1 MKQMEHSY
9 KGEEKFL
16 VNDLKTIVS
25 KARSKA
31 FAAVNY
37 SLVERNWRIGK
48 RIVEEEQ
55 NGEARAE
62 YGKHIIEVASA
73 ALTEEFG
80 KGFSETNLIN
90 FKKFFLLFKE
100 LEIHQTVSEE
110 FRKQVL
116 HLLPWSHYERLIRV
130 EDKKAREWYAK
141 EAYEQGW
148 SFRTLN
154 RNINTLYY
162 ERLLMSKKKQ
172 PVVNEMQDKT
182 KAYQQD
188 KLEYIKS
195 PVVLEFLGLPE
206 DTSLAESKLE
216 TAIINN
222 LEKFLMEMG
231 KGYALVARQQHI
243 RTEENDYYIDLVFY
257 NYLIKSFILV
267 DLKVNRITYQDVG
280 QMDMY
285 LQMYDKMKKGPDD
298 NPTIGIILCTETD
311 SDVARYSTL
320 AKNDQMFAAKYKL
333 YLPDKEDLRR
343 EIERQ
348 KELYLMAHP
357 EETGISVTNGY
368 AQPDSCFMFAYDLE
382 QDKLLWRSAD
392 QSYNSM
398 NFVVKGDVILCG
410 YGFTAEDDYL
420 YQINRNTGEILDRLE
435 LKKMPDLL
443 VEQDGKLYVH
453 TYSYDYVID
462 F

>member
-1 MKQMEHSY
+1 MKQPRKKYNDEDNM
-9 KGEEKFL
+9 L
-16 VNDLKTIVS
+16 VNDLRSIVS

-37 SLVERNWRIGK
+37 SLVERNWRIGQ
-48 RIVEEEQ
+48 RIVEQEQ
-55 NGEARAE
+55 NGASRAE
-62 YGKHIIEVASA
+62 YGKHVIEVASA
-73 ALTEEFG
+73 ALTKEFG
-80 KGFSETNLIN
+80 KGFSETNIMN
-90 FKKFFLLFKE
+90 FKKFYLKFKE
-100 LEIHQTVSEE
+100 LTIPQTLSEE
-110 FRKQVL
+110 FKKQKHQTL
-116 HLLPWSHYERLIRV
+116 SDESSLLPQKGQTQSAQFELRLLPWSHYERLIRV

-141 EAYEQGW
+141 EAFEQGW

-333 YLPDKEDLRR
+333 YLPDKEDLKR

-357 EETGISVTNGY
+357 EEN
-368 AQPDSCFMFAYDLE
+368 
-382 QDKLLWRSAD
+382 DK
-392 QSYNSM
+392 
-398 NFVVKGDVILCG
+398 
-410 YGFTAEDDYL
+410 E
-420 YQINRNTGEILDRLE
+420 
-435 LKKMPDLL
+435 
-443 VEQDGKLYVH
+443 
-453 TYSYDYVID
+453 
-462 F
+462 

>member
-1 MKQMEHSY
+1 MKQPRKKYNDEDNM
-9 KGEEKFL
+9 L
-16 VNDLKTIVS
+16 VNDLRSIVS

-37 SLVERNWRIGK
+37 SLVERNWRIGQ
-48 RIVEEEQ
+48 RIVEQEQ
-55 NGEARAE
+55 NGASRAE
-62 YGKHIIEVASA
+62 YGKHVIEIASA

-80 KGFSETNLIN
+80 KGFSETNIMN
-90 FKKFFLLFKE
+90 FKKFYLKFKE
-100 LEIHQTVSEE
+100 LTIPQTLSEE
-110 FRKQVL
+110 FKKQKHQTL
-116 HLLPWSHYERLIRV
+116 SDESSLLPQKGQTQSAQFELRLLPWSHYERLIRV

-141 EAYEQGW
+141 EAFEQGW

-320 AKNDQMFAAKYKL
+320 AKNDQMFTAKYKL
-333 YLPDKEDLRR
+333 YLPDKEDLKR

-357 EETGISVTNGY
+357 EEN
-368 AQPDSCFMFAYDLE
+368 
-382 QDKLLWRSAD
+382 DK
-392 QSYNSM
+392 
-398 NFVVKGDVILCG
+398 
-410 YGFTAEDDYL
+410 E
-420 YQINRNTGEILDRLE
+420 
-435 LKKMPDLL
+435 
-443 VEQDGKLYVH
+443 
-453 TYSYDYVID
+453 
-462 F
+462 

>member
-1 MKQMEHSY
+1 MKQLNKKYNDEDNM
-9 KGEEKFL
+9 L
-16 VNDLKTIVS
+16 VNDLRSIVS

-37 SLVERNWRIGK
+37 SLVERNWRIGQ
-48 RIVEEEQ
+48 RIVEQEQ
-55 NGEARAE
+55 NGASRAE
-62 YGKHIIEVASA
+62 YGKHVIEIASA

-80 KGFSETNLIN
+80 KGFPYTNIANYKRFYLTFNNLQI
-90 FKKFFLLFKE
+90 L
-100 LEIHQTVSEE
+100 QTVSEE
-110 FRKQVL
+110 CKKQKHQTLSDESSLLPQKGLTQSVQSEL
-116 HLLPWSHYERLIRV
+116 RLLPWSHYERLIRV
-130 EDKKAREWYAK
+130 EDRKAREWYAK
-141 EAYEQGW
+141 EAFEQGW
-148 SFRTLN
+148 SYRTLN

-162 ERLLMSKKKQ
+162 ERLLMSKKKR
-172 PVVNEMQDKT
+172 PVVDEMQDKT

-320 AKNDQMFAAKYKL
+320 AQNDQMFAAKYKL

-357 EETGISVTNGY
+357 EEN
-368 AQPDSCFMFAYDLE
+368 E
-382 QDKLLWRSAD
+382 K
-392 QSYNSM
+392 
-398 NFVVKGDVILCG
+398 
-410 YGFTAEDDYL
+410 E
-420 YQINRNTGEILDRLE
+420 
-435 LKKMPDLL
+435 
-443 VEQDGKLYVH
+443 
-453 TYSYDYVID
+453 
-462 F
+462 

>member
-1 MKQMEHSY
+1 MKEPSKKYNDEDNM
-9 KGEEKFL
+9 L
-16 VNDLKTIVS
+16 VNDLRSIVS

-37 SLVERNWRIGK
+37 SLVERNWRIGQ

-55 NGEARAE
+55 NGASRAE
-62 YGKHIIEVASA
+62 YGKHVIEVASA
-73 ALTEEFG
+73 ALTKEFG
-80 KGFSETNLIN
+80 KGFSETNIMN
-90 FKKFFLLFKE
+90 FKKFYLKFKE
-100 LEIHQTVSEE
+100 LTIPQTLSEE
-110 FRKQVL
+110 FKKQKHQTL
-116 HLLPWSHYERLIRV
+116 SDESSLLPQKGQTQPALFELRLLPWSHYERLIRV

-141 EAYEQGW
+141 EAFEQGW
-148 SFRTLN
+148 SYRTLN

-162 ERLLMSKKKQ
+162 ERLLMSTKKQ
-172 PVVNEMQDKT
+172 PVVDEMQDKT

-357 EETGISVTNGY
+357 EEN
-368 AQPDSCFMFAYDLE
+368 
-382 QDKLLWRSAD
+382 DK
-392 QSYNSM
+392 
-398 NFVVKGDVILCG
+398 
-410 YGFTAEDDYL
+410 E
-420 YQINRNTGEILDRLE
+420 
-435 LKKMPDLL
+435 
-443 VEQDGKLYVH
+443 
-453 TYSYDYVID
+453 
-462 F
+462 

>member
-1 MKQMEHSY
+1 MKQMEPSY

-80 KGFSETNLIN
+80 KGFSETNIRT
-90 FKKFFLLFKE
+90 FRKFFLIFRN
-100 LEIHQTVSEE
+100 LEIQQTVSAESNLP
-110 FRKQVL
+110 KQQTL
-116 HLLPWSHYERLIRV
+116 SDNLSSHFQKGQTPPAQFKLRLLPWSHYERLIRI
-130 EDKKAREWYAK
+130 EDKRARDWYAK
-141 EAYEQGW
+141 EAFEQGW
-148 SFRTLN
+148 SYRTLS

-162 ERLLMSKKKQ
+162 ERLLMSKDKA
-172 PVVNEMQDKT
+172 PVEKEMKEKTNEF
-182 KAYQQD
+182 QQD

-195 PVVLEFLGLPE
+195 PVVMEFLGLPS
-206 DTSLAESKLE
+206 DSSLKESKLE
-216 TAIINN
+216 SAIIDN

-348 KELYLMAHP
+348 KELYLMTHP
-357 EETGISVTNGY
+357 EEN
-368 AQPDSCFMFAYDLE
+368 
-382 QDKLLWRSAD
+382 DK
-392 QSYNSM
+392 
-398 NFVVKGDVILCG
+398 
-410 YGFTAEDDYL
+410 E
-420 YQINRNTGEILDRLE
+420 
-435 LKKMPDLL
+435 
-443 VEQDGKLYVH
+443 
-453 TYSYDYVID
+453 
-462 F
+462 

>member
-1 MKQMEHSY
+1 MKQPRKKYNDEDNM
-9 KGEEKFL
+9 L
-16 VNDLKTIVS
+16 VNDLRSIVS

-37 SLVERNWRIGK
+37 SLVERNWRIGQ
-48 RIVEEEQ
+48 RIVEQEQ
-55 NGEARAE
+55 NGASRAE
-62 YGKHIIEVASA
+62 YGKHVIEIASA

-80 KGFSETNLIN
+80 KGFSYTNIANYKRFYLTFNNLQI
-90 FKKFFLLFKE
+90 L
-100 LEIHQTVSEE
+100 QTVSEE
-110 FRKQVL
+110 FNNPIQQTLPAKSSTPHKEDKAESTQSELR
-116 HLLPWSHYERLIRV
+116 LLPWSHYERLIRV

-141 EAYEQGW
+141 EAFEQGW

-243 RTEENDYYIDLVFY
+243 RTEENDYNIDLVFY

-298 NPTIGIILCTETD
+298 NPTIGIILCSETD

-348 KELYLMAHP
+348 KELYLMTHP
-357 EETGISVTNGY
+357 EEN
-368 AQPDSCFMFAYDLE
+368 E
-382 QDKLLWRSAD
+382 K
-392 QSYNSM
+392 
-398 NFVVKGDVILCG
+398 
-410 YGFTAEDDYL
+410 E
-420 YQINRNTGEILDRLE
+420 
-435 LKKMPDLL
+435 
-443 VEQDGKLYVH
+443 
-453 TYSYDYVID
+453 
-462 F
+462 

>member
-1 MKQMEHSY
+1 MKEPGKKYNDEDNM
-9 KGEEKFL
+9 L
-16 VNDLKTIVS
+16 VNDLRSIVS

-37 SLVERNWRIGK
+37 SLVERNWRIGQ
-48 RIVEEEQ
+48 RIVEQEQ
-55 NGEARAE
+55 NGASRAE
-62 YGKHIIEVASA
+62 YGKHVIEIASA

-80 KGFSETNLIN
+80 KGFSETNIMN
-90 FKKFFLLFKE
+90 FKKFYLKFKE
-100 LEIHQTVSEE
+100 LTIPQTLSEE
-110 FRKQVL
+110 FKKQKHQIL
-116 HLLPWSHYERLIRV
+116 SDELSSHFQKGQTQSAQFELRLLPWSHYERLIRI

-141 EAYEQGW
+141 EAFEQGW

-298 NPTIGIILCTETD
+298 NPTIGIILCAETD

-357 EETGISVTNGY
+357 EEN
-368 AQPDSCFMFAYDLE
+368 
-382 QDKLLWRSAD
+382 DK
-392 QSYNSM
+392 
-398 NFVVKGDVILCG
+398 
-410 YGFTAEDDYL
+410 E
-420 YQINRNTGEILDRLE
+420 
-435 LKKMPDLL
+435 
-443 VEQDGKLYVH
+443 
-453 TYSYDYVID
+453 
-462 F
+462 

>member
-1 MKQMEHSY
+1 MKQPRKKYNDEDNM
-9 KGEEKFL
+9 L
-16 VNDLKTIVS
+16 VNDLRSIVS

-37 SLVERNWRIGK
+37 SLVERNWRIGQ
-48 RIVEEEQ
+48 RIVEQEQ
-55 NGEARAE
+55 NGASRAE
-62 YGKHIIEVASA
+62 YGKHVIEVASA

-80 KGFSETNLIN
+80 KGFSYTNIANYKRFYLTFNNLQI
-90 FKKFFLLFKE
+90 L
-100 LEIHQTVSEE
+100 QTVSEE
-110 FRKQVL
+110 FKKQKHQTL
-116 HLLPWSHYERLIRV
+116 SDESSLLPQKDQTQSIQSELRLLPWSHYERLIRV

-141 EAYEQGW
+141 EAFEQGW

-216 TAIINN
+216 TAIIDN

-298 NPTIGIILCTETD
+298 NPTIGIILCAETD

-333 YLPDKEDLRR
+333 YLPNKEDLRR

-357 EETGISVTNGY
+357 
-368 AQPDSCFMFAYDLE
+368 
-382 QDKLLWRSAD
+382 DK
-392 QSYNSM
+392 
-398 NFVVKGDVILCG
+398 
-410 YGFTAEDDYL
+410 
-420 YQINRNTGEILDRLE
+420 
-435 LKKMPDLL
+435 
-443 VEQDGKLYVH
+443 
-453 TYSYDYVID
+453 
-462 F
+462 

>member
-1 MKQMEHSY
+1 MKEP
-9 KGEEKFL
+9 EKKYNDEDNML
-16 VNDLKTIVS
+16 VNDLRSIVS

-37 SLVERNWRIGK
+37 SLVERNWRIGQ
-48 RIVEEEQ
+48 RIVEQEQ
-55 NGEARAE
+55 NGASRAE
-62 YGKHIIEVASA
+62 YGKHVIEVASA
-73 ALTEEFG
+73 ALTKEFG
-80 KGFSETNLIN
+80 KGFSETNIMN
-90 FKKFFLLFKE
+90 FKKFYLKFKE
-100 LEIHQTVSEE
+100 LTIPQTLSEE
-110 FRKQVL
+110 FKKQKHQTL
-116 HLLPWSHYERLIRV
+116 SDESSLLPQKGQTQPAQFELRLLPWSHYERLIRV

-141 EAYEQGW
+141 EAFNEGW
-148 SFRTLN
+148 SYRTLN

-162 ERLLMSKKKQ
+162 ERLLMSTKKQ
-172 PVVNEMQDKT
+172 PVVDEMQDKT

-357 EETGISVTNGY
+357 EEN
-368 AQPDSCFMFAYDLE
+368 
-382 QDKLLWRSAD
+382 DK
-392 QSYNSM
+392 
-398 NFVVKGDVILCG
+398 
-410 YGFTAEDDYL
+410 E
-420 YQINRNTGEILDRLE
+420 
-435 LKKMPDLL
+435 
-443 VEQDGKLYVH
+443 
-453 TYSYDYVID
+453 
-462 F
+462 

>member
-1 MKQMEHSY
+1 MKEP
-9 KGEEKFL
+9 EKKYNDEDNML
-16 VNDLKTIVS
+16 VNDLRSIVS

-37 SLVERNWRIGK
+37 SLVERNWRIGQ

-55 NGEARAE
+55 NGASRAE
-62 YGKHIIEVASA
+62 YGKHVIEVASA
-73 ALTEEFG
+73 ALTKEFG
-80 KGFSETNLIN
+80 KGFSETNIMN
-90 FKKFFLLFKE
+90 FKKFYLKFKE
-100 LEIHQTVSEE
+100 LTIPQTLSEE
-110 FRKQVL
+110 FKKQKHQTL
-116 HLLPWSHYERLIRV
+116 SDESSLLPQKGQTQPAQFELRLLPWSHYERLIRV

-141 EAYEQGW
+141 EAFNEGW
-148 SFRTLN
+148 SYRTLN

-162 ERLLMSKKKQ
+162 ERLLMSTQKQ
-172 PVVNEMQDKT
+172 PVVDEMQDKT

-195 PVVLEFLGLPE
+195 PVVLEFLGLPK

-357 EETGISVTNGY
+357 EENNK
-368 AQPDSCFMFAYDLE
+368 E
-382 QDKLLWRSAD
+382 
-392 QSYNSM
+392 
-398 NFVVKGDVILCG
+398 
-410 YGFTAEDDYL
+410 
-420 YQINRNTGEILDRLE
+420 
-435 LKKMPDLL
+435 
-443 VEQDGKLYVH
+443 
-453 TYSYDYVID
+453 
-462 F
+462 

>member
-1 MKQMEHSY
+1 MKQLNKKYNDEDNI
-9 KGEEKFL
+9 L
-16 VNDLKTIVS
+16 VNDLRSIVS

-37 SLVERNWRIGK
+37 SLVERNWRIGQ
-48 RIVEEEQ
+48 RIVEQEQ
-55 NGEARAE
+55 NGASRAE
-62 YGKHIIEVASA
+62 YGKHVIEVASA

-80 KGFSETNLIN
+80 KGFSYTNIANYKRFYLTFNNLQI
-90 FKKFFLLFKE
+90 L
-100 LEIHQTVSEE
+100 QTVSEE
-110 FRKQVL
+110 FNNPIQQTLPAKSSAPHKEDKAESAQSELR
-116 HLLPWSHYERLIRV
+116 LLPWSHYERLIRV

-141 EAYEQGW
+141 EAFEQGW

-357 EETGISVTNGY
+357 EEN
-368 AQPDSCFMFAYDLE
+368 
-382 QDKLLWRSAD
+382 DK
-392 QSYNSM
+392 
-398 NFVVKGDVILCG
+398 
-410 YGFTAEDDYL
+410 E
-420 YQINRNTGEILDRLE
+420 
-435 LKKMPDLL
+435 
-443 VEQDGKLYVH
+443 
-453 TYSYDYVID
+453 
-462 F
+462 

>member
-1 MKQMEHSY
+1 MKQPRKKYNDEDNM
-9 KGEEKFL
+9 L
-16 VNDLKTIVS
+16 VNDLRSIVS

-37 SLVERNWRIGK
+37 SLVERNWRIGQ

-55 NGEARAE
+55 NGASRAE
-62 YGKHIIEVASA
+62 YGKHVIEVASA
-73 ALTEEFG
+73 ALTKEFG
-80 KGFSETNLIN
+80 KGFSETNIMN
-90 FKKFFLLFKE
+90 FKKFYLKFKE
-100 LEIHQTVSEE
+100 LTIPQTLSEE
-110 FRKQVL
+110 FKKQKHQTL
-116 HLLPWSHYERLIRV
+116 SDESSLLPQKGQTQSAQFELRLLPWSHYERLIRV

-141 EAYEQGW
+141 EAFEQGW

-298 NPTIGIILCTETD
+298 NPTIGIILCSETD

-333 YLPDKEDLRR
+333 YLPDKEDLKR

-357 EETGISVTNGY
+357 EEN
-368 AQPDSCFMFAYDLE
+368 
-382 QDKLLWRSAD
+382 DK
-392 QSYNSM
+392 
-398 NFVVKGDVILCG
+398 
-410 YGFTAEDDYL
+410 E
-420 YQINRNTGEILDRLE
+420 
-435 LKKMPDLL
+435 
-443 VEQDGKLYVH
+443 
-453 TYSYDYVID
+453 
-462 F
+462 

>member
-1 MKQMEHSY
+1 MKEPSKKYNDEDNM
-9 KGEEKFL
+9 L
-16 VNDLKTIVS
+16 VNDLRSIVS

-37 SLVERNWRIGK
+37 SLVERNWRIGQ

-55 NGEARAE
+55 NGASRAE
-62 YGKHIIEVASA
+62 YGKHVIEVASA
-73 ALTEEFG
+73 ALTKEFG
-80 KGFSETNLIN
+80 KGFSETNIMN
-90 FKKFFLLFKE
+90 FKKFYLKFKE
-100 LEIHQTVSEE
+100 LTIPQTLSEE
-110 FRKQVL
+110 FKKQKHQTL
-116 HLLPWSHYERLIRV
+116 SDESSLLPQKGQTQPAQFELRLLPWSHYERLIRV

-141 EAYEQGW
+141 EAFNEGW
-148 SFRTLN
+148 SYRTLN

-162 ERLLMSKKKQ
+162 ERLLMSTKKQ
-172 PVVNEMQDKT
+172 PVVDEMQDKT

-348 KELYLMAHP
+348 KELYLTAHP
-357 EETGISVTNGY
+357 EEN
-368 AQPDSCFMFAYDLE
+368 
-382 QDKLLWRSAD
+382 DK
-392 QSYNSM
+392 
-398 NFVVKGDVILCG
+398 
-410 YGFTAEDDYL
+410 E
-420 YQINRNTGEILDRLE
+420 
-435 LKKMPDLL
+435 
-443 VEQDGKLYVH
+443 
-453 TYSYDYVID
+453 
-462 F
+462 

>member
-1 MKQMEHSY
+1 MKEPGKKYNDEDNM
-9 KGEEKFL
+9 L
-16 VNDLKTIVS
+16 VNDLRSIVS

-37 SLVERNWRIGK
+37 SLVERNWRIGQ
-48 RIVEEEQ
+48 RIVEQEQ
-55 NGEARAE
+55 NGASRAE
-62 YGKHIIEVASA
+62 YGKHVIEIASA

-80 KGFSETNLIN
+80 KGFSETNIMN
-90 FKKFFLLFKE
+90 FKKFYLKFKE
-100 LEIHQTVSEE
+100 LTIPQTLSEE
-110 FRKQVL
+110 FKKQKHQTL
-116 HLLPWSHYERLIRV
+116 SDESSLLPQKGQTQPAQFELRLLPWSHYERLIRV

-141 EAYEQGW
+141 EAFNEGW
-148 SFRTLN
+148 SYRTLN

-172 PVVNEMQDKT
+172 PVVDEMQDKT

-333 YLPDKEDLRR
+333 YLPDKEDLKR

-357 EETGISVTNGY
+357 EEN
-368 AQPDSCFMFAYDLE
+368 
-382 QDKLLWRSAD
+382 DK
-392 QSYNSM
+392 
-398 NFVVKGDVILCG
+398 
-410 YGFTAEDDYL
+410 E
-420 YQINRNTGEILDRLE
+420 
-435 LKKMPDLL
+435 
-443 VEQDGKLYVH
+443 
-453 TYSYDYVID
+453 
-462 F
+462 

>member
-1 MKQMEHSY
+1 MKQPGKKYNDEDNM
-9 KGEEKFL
+9 L
-16 VNDLKTIVS
+16 VNDLRSIVS

-37 SLVERNWRIGK
+37 SLVERNWRIGQ

-55 NGEARAE
+55 NGASRAE
-62 YGKHIIEVASA
+62 YGKHVIEVASA
-73 ALTEEFG
+73 ALTKEFG
-80 KGFSETNLIN
+80 KGFSETNITN
-90 FKKFFLLFKE
+90 FKKFYLKFKE
-100 LEIHQTVSEE
+100 LAILQTVSEE
-110 FRKQVL
+110 FKKQKQQTQSDESSL
-116 HLLPWSHYERLIRV
+116 LPQKGQTASAQFELRLLPWSHYERLIRV

-141 EAYEQGW
+141 EAFEQGW

-162 ERLLMSKKKQ
+162 ERLLMSKKKR
-172 PVVNEMQDKT
+172 PVVDEMQDKT

-320 AKNDQMFAAKYKL
+320 AQNDQMFAAKYKL

-357 EETGISVTNGY
+357 EEN
-368 AQPDSCFMFAYDLE
+368 
-382 QDKLLWRSAD
+382 DK
-392 QSYNSM
+392 
-398 NFVVKGDVILCG
+398 
-410 YGFTAEDDYL
+410 E
-420 YQINRNTGEILDRLE
+420 
-435 LKKMPDLL
+435 
-443 VEQDGKLYVH
+443 
-453 TYSYDYVID
+453 
-462 F
+462 

>member
-1 MKQMEHSY
+1 MKEPGKKYNDEDNM
-9 KGEEKFL
+9 L
-16 VNDLKTIVS
+16 VNDLRSIVS

-37 SLVERNWRIGK
+37 SLVERNWRIGQ
-48 RIVEEEQ
+48 RIVEQEQ
-55 NGEARAE
+55 NGASRAE
-62 YGKHIIEVASA
+62 YGKHVIEVASA

-80 KGFSETNLIN
+80 KGFSETNIMN
-90 FKKFFLLFKE
+90 FKKFYLKFKE
-100 LEIHQTVSEE
+100 LTIPQTLSEE
-110 FRKQVL
+110 FKKQKQQTQSDESSL
-116 HLLPWSHYERLIRV
+116 LPPKGQTPPAQFELRLLPWSHYERLIRV
-130 EDKKAREWYAK
+130 EDKKAREWYTK
-141 EAYEQGW
+141 EAFEQGW

-162 ERLLMSKKKQ
+162 ERLLMSTKKQ
-172 PVVNEMQDKT
+172 PVVDEMQDKT

-348 KELYLMAHP
+348 KELFLIAHP
-357 EETGISVTNGY
+357 EEN
-368 AQPDSCFMFAYDLE
+368 E
-382 QDKLLWRSAD
+382 K
-392 QSYNSM
+392 
-398 NFVVKGDVILCG
+398 
-410 YGFTAEDDYL
+410 E
-420 YQINRNTGEILDRLE
+420 
-435 LKKMPDLL
+435 
-443 VEQDGKLYVH
+443 
-453 TYSYDYVID
+453 
-462 F
+462 

>member
-1 MKQMEHSY
+1 MKQPRKKYNDEDNM
-9 KGEEKFL
+9 L
-16 VNDLKTIVS
+16 VNDLRSIVS

-37 SLVERNWRIGK
+37 SLVERNWRIGQ
-48 RIVEEEQ
+48 RIVEQEQ
-55 NGEARAE
+55 NGASRAE
-62 YGKHIIEVASA
+62 YGKHVIEVASA

-80 KGFSETNLIN
+80 KGFSYTNIANYKRFYLTFNNLQI
-90 FKKFFLLFKE
+90 L
-100 LEIHQTVSEE
+100 QTVSEE
-110 FRKQVL
+110 FKKQKHQTLSDESSLLPQKGLTQSVQSEL
-116 HLLPWSHYERLIRV
+116 RLLPWSHYERLIRV
-130 EDKKAREWYAK
+130 EDRKAREWYAK
-141 EAYEQGW
+141 EAFEQGW

-298 NPTIGIILCTETD
+298 NPTIGIILCAETD

-333 YLPDKEDLRR
+333 YLPNEEDLRR

-357 EETGISVTNGY
+357 
-368 AQPDSCFMFAYDLE
+368 
-382 QDKLLWRSAD
+382 DK
-392 QSYNSM
+392 
-398 NFVVKGDVILCG
+398 
-410 YGFTAEDDYL
+410 
-420 YQINRNTGEILDRLE
+420 
-435 LKKMPDLL
+435 
-443 VEQDGKLYVH
+443 
-453 TYSYDYVID
+453 
-462 F
+462 

>member
-1 MKQMEHSY
+1 MKEP
-9 KGEEKFL
+9 EKKYNDEDNML
-16 VNDLKTIVS
+16 VNDLRSIVS

-37 SLVERNWRIGK
+37 SLVERNWRIGQ
-48 RIVEEEQ
+48 RIVEQEQ
-55 NGEARAE
+55 NGASRAE
-62 YGKHIIEVASA
+62 YGKHVIEVASV

-80 KGFSETNLIN
+80 KGFSYTNIANYKRFYLTFNDLQI
-90 FKKFFLLFKE
+90 L
-100 LEIHQTVSEE
+100 QTVSEE
-110 FRKQVL
+110 FNNPIQQTLPAKSSAPYKEDKAASAQSELR
-116 HLLPWSHYERLIRV
+116 LLPWSHYERLIRV

-141 EAYEQGW
+141 EAFEQGW

-162 ERLLMSKKKQ
+162 ERLLMSTKKQ
-172 PVVNEMQDKT
+172 PVVDEMQDKT

-357 EETGISVTNGY
+357 EEN
-368 AQPDSCFMFAYDLE
+368 E
-382 QDKLLWRSAD
+382 K
-392 QSYNSM
+392 
-398 NFVVKGDVILCG
+398 
-410 YGFTAEDDYL
+410 E
-420 YQINRNTGEILDRLE
+420 
-435 LKKMPDLL
+435 
-443 VEQDGKLYVH
+443 
-453 TYSYDYVID
+453 
-462 F
+462 

>member
-1 MKQMEHSY
+1 MKEPGKKYNDEDNM
-9 KGEEKFL
+9 L
-16 VNDLKTIVS
+16 VNDLRSIVS

-37 SLVERNWRIGK
+37 SLVERKWRIGQ
-48 RIVEEEQ
+48 RIVEQEQ
-55 NGEARAE
+55 NGASRAE
-62 YGKHIIEVASA
+62 YGKHVIEIASA

-80 KGFSETNLIN
+80 KGFSYTNIANYKRFYLTFNNLQI
-90 FKKFFLLFKE
+90 L
-100 LEIHQTVSEE
+100 QTVSEE
-110 FRKQVL
+110 FNNPIQQTLPAKSSAPHKEDKAESAQSELR
-116 HLLPWSHYERLIRV
+116 LLPWSHYERLIRV

-141 EAYEQGW
+141 EAFEQGW

-162 ERLLMSKKKQ
+162 ERLLMSKRKQ
-172 PVVNEMQDKT
+172 PVVDEMQDKT

-206 DTSLAESKLE
+206 DISLAESKLE

-357 EETGISVTNGY
+357 EEN
-368 AQPDSCFMFAYDLE
+368 
-382 QDKLLWRSAD
+382 DK
-392 QSYNSM
+392 
-398 NFVVKGDVILCG
+398 
-410 YGFTAEDDYL
+410 E
-420 YQINRNTGEILDRLE
+420 
-435 LKKMPDLL
+435 
-443 VEQDGKLYVH
+443 
-453 TYSYDYVID
+453 
-462 F
+462 

>member
-1 MKQMEHSY
+1 MKEP
-9 KGEEKFL
+9 EKKYNDEDNML
-16 VNDLKTIVS
+16 VNDLRSIVS

-37 SLVERNWRIGK
+37 SLVERNWRIGQ
-48 RIVEEEQ
+48 RIVEQEQ
-55 NGEARAE
+55 NGASRAE
-62 YGKHIIEVASA
+62 YGKHVIEVASA

-80 KGFSETNLIN
+80 KGFSETNIMN
-90 FKKFFLLFKE
+90 FKKFYLKFKE
-100 LEIHQTVSEE
+100 LTIPQTVSEE
-110 FRKQVL
+110 FKKQKQQTL
-116 HLLPWSHYERLIRV
+116 SDELSSHFQKGQTPPAQFELRLLPWSHYERLIRV

-141 EAYEQGW
+141 EAFEQGW

-195 PVVLEFLGLPE
+195 PVVLKFLGLPE

-357 EETGISVTNGY
+357 EEN
-368 AQPDSCFMFAYDLE
+368 
-382 QDKLLWRSAD
+382 DK
-392 QSYNSM
+392 
-398 NFVVKGDVILCG
+398 
-410 YGFTAEDDYL
+410 E
-420 YQINRNTGEILDRLE
+420 
-435 LKKMPDLL
+435 
-443 VEQDGKLYVH
+443 
-453 TYSYDYVID
+453 
-462 F
+462 

>member
-1 MKQMEHSY
+1 MKEPGKKYNDEDNM
-9 KGEEKFL
+9 L
-16 VNDLKTIVS
+16 VNDLRSIVS

-37 SLVERNWRIGK
+37 SLVERNWRIGQ
-48 RIVEEEQ
+48 RIVEQEQ
-55 NGEARAE
+55 NGASRAE
-62 YGKHIIEVASA
+62 YGKHVIEVASA
-73 ALTEEFG
+73 ALTKEFG
-80 KGFSETNLIN
+80 KGFSETNIMN
-90 FKKFFLLFKE
+90 FKKFYLKFKE
-100 LEIHQTVSEE
+100 LAIPQTVSEE
-110 FRKQVL
+110 FKKQKHQTL
-116 HLLPWSHYERLIRV
+116 SDESSLLPQKGQTQPAQSELRLLPWSHYERLIRV

-141 EAYEQGW
+141 EAFEQGW

-172 PVVNEMQDKT
+172 PVVDEMQDKT

-216 TAIINN
+216 TAVINN

-333 YLPDKEDLRR
+333 YLPNEEDLRR

-357 EETGISVTNGY
+357 
-368 AQPDSCFMFAYDLE
+368 
-382 QDKLLWRSAD
+382 DK
-392 QSYNSM
+392 
-398 NFVVKGDVILCG
+398 
-410 YGFTAEDDYL
+410 
-420 YQINRNTGEILDRLE
+420 
-435 LKKMPDLL
+435 
-443 VEQDGKLYVH
+443 
-453 TYSYDYVID
+453 
-462 F
+462 

>member
-1 MKQMEHSY
+1 MKQPGKKYNDEYNM
-9 KGEEKFL
+9 L
-16 VNDLKTIVS
+16 VNDLRSIVS

-37 SLVERNWRIGK
+37 SLVERNWRIGQ
-48 RIVEEEQ
+48 RIVEQEQ
-55 NGEARAE
+55 NGASRAE
-62 YGKHIIEVASA
+62 YGKHVIEIASA

-80 KGFSETNLIN
+80 KGFSETNIMN
-90 FKKFFLLFKE
+90 FKKFYLKFKE
-100 LEIHQTVSEE
+100 LTIPQTVSEE
-110 FRKQVL
+110 FKKQKQQTL
-116 HLLPWSHYERLIRV
+116 SDELSSHFQKGQTPPAQFELRLLPWSHYERLIRV

-141 EAYEQGW
+141 EAFEQGW

-182 KAYQQD
+182 KAFQQD

-298 NPTIGIILCTETD
+298 NPTIGIILCSETD

-357 EETGISVTNGY
+357 EEN
-368 AQPDSCFMFAYDLE
+368 
-382 QDKLLWRSAD
+382 DK
-392 QSYNSM
+392 
-398 NFVVKGDVILCG
+398 
-410 YGFTAEDDYL
+410 E
-420 YQINRNTGEILDRLE
+420 
-435 LKKMPDLL
+435 
-443 VEQDGKLYVH
+443 
-453 TYSYDYVID
+453 
-462 F
+462 

>member
-1 MKQMEHSY
+1 MKEPGKKY
-9 KGEEKFL
+9 NDEENML
-16 VNDLKTIVS
+16 VNDLRSIVS

-37 SLVERNWRIGK
+37 SLVERNWRIGQ
-48 RIVEEEQ
+48 RIVEQEQ
-55 NGEARAE
+55 NGASRAE
-62 YGKHIIEVASA
+62 YGKHVIEVASA

-80 KGFSETNLIN
+80 KGFSETNIMN
-90 FKKFFLLFKE
+90 FKKFYLKFKE
-100 LEIHQTVSEE
+100 LTIPQTVSEE
-110 FRKQVL
+110 FKKQKQQTL
-116 HLLPWSHYERLIRV
+116 SDELSSHFQKGQTPPAQSELRLLPWSHYERLIRV

-141 EAYEQGW
+141 EAFEQGW

-357 EETGISVTNGY
+357 EEN
-368 AQPDSCFMFAYDLE
+368 
-382 QDKLLWRSAD
+382 DK
-392 QSYNSM
+392 
-398 NFVVKGDVILCG
+398 
-410 YGFTAEDDYL
+410 E
-420 YQINRNTGEILDRLE
+420 
-435 LKKMPDLL
+435 
-443 VEQDGKLYVH
+443 
-453 TYSYDYVID
+453 
-462 F
+462 

>member
-1 MKQMEHSY
+1 MKQLNKKYNDEDNM
-9 KGEEKFL
+9 L
-16 VNDLKTIVS
+16 VNDLRSIVS

-37 SLVERNWRIGK
+37 SLVERNWRIGQ

-55 NGEARAE
+55 NGASRAE
-62 YGKHIIEVASA
+62 YGKHVIEVASA

-80 KGFSETNLIN
+80 KGFSYTNIANYKRFYLTFNNLQI
-90 FKKFFLLFKE
+90 L
-100 LEIHQTVSEE
+100 QTVSEE
-110 FRKQVL
+110 FNNPILQTLPAKSSAPHKEDKAESAQSELR
-116 HLLPWSHYERLIRV
+116 LLPWSHYERLIRV
-130 EDKKAREWYAK
+130 EDKQAREWYAK
-141 EAYEQGW
+141 EAFNEGW
-148 SFRTLN
+148 SYRTLN

-172 PVVNEMQDKT
+172 SVVNEMQDKT
-182 KAYQQD
+182 KTYQQD

-357 EETGISVTNGY
+357 EEN
-368 AQPDSCFMFAYDLE
+368 
-382 QDKLLWRSAD
+382 DK
-392 QSYNSM
+392 
-398 NFVVKGDVILCG
+398 
-410 YGFTAEDDYL
+410 E
-420 YQINRNTGEILDRLE
+420 
-435 LKKMPDLL
+435 
-443 VEQDGKLYVH
+443 
-453 TYSYDYVID
+453 
-462 F
+462 

>member
-1 MKQMEHSY
+1 MKEPGKKYNDEDNM
-9 KGEEKFL
+9 L
-16 VNDLKTIVS
+16 VNDLRSIVS

-37 SLVERNWRIGK
+37 SLVERNWRIGQ

-55 NGEARAE
+55 NGASRAE
-62 YGKHIIEVASA
+62 YGKHVIEVASA
-73 ALTEEFG
+73 ALTKEFG
-80 KGFSETNLIN
+80 KGFSETNIMN
-90 FKKFFLLFKE
+90 FKKFYLKFKE
-100 LEIHQTVSEE
+100 LTIPQTLSEE
-110 FRKQVL
+110 FKKQKHQTL
-116 HLLPWSHYERLIRV
+116 SDESSLLPQKGQTQPAQFELRLLPWSHYERLIRV

-141 EAYEQGW
+141 EAFEQGW
-148 SFRTLN
+148 SYRTLN

-162 ERLLMSKKKQ
+162 ERLLMSTKKQ
-172 PVVNEMQDKT
+172 PVVDEMQDKT

-267 DLKVNRITYQDVG
+267 DLKVNRITYQNVG
-280 QMDMY
+280 QKDMY

-357 EETGISVTNGY
+357 EEN
-368 AQPDSCFMFAYDLE
+368 
-382 QDKLLWRSAD
+382 DK
-392 QSYNSM
+392 
-398 NFVVKGDVILCG
+398 
-410 YGFTAEDDYL
+410 E
-420 YQINRNTGEILDRLE
+420 
-435 LKKMPDLL
+435 
-443 VEQDGKLYVH
+443 
-453 TYSYDYVID
+453 
-462 F
+462 

>member
-1 MKQMEHSY
+1 MKQLNKKYNDEDNM
-9 KGEEKFL
+9 L
-16 VNDLKTIVS
+16 VNDLRSIVS

-37 SLVERNWRIGK
+37 SLVERNWRIGQ
-48 RIVEEEQ
+48 RIVEQEQ
-55 NGEARAE
+55 NGASRAE
-62 YGKHIIEVASA
+62 YGKHVIEIASA

-80 KGFSETNLIN
+80 KGFSYTNIANYKRFYLTFNDLQI
-90 FKKFFLLFKE
+90 L
-100 LEIHQTVSEE
+100 QTVSEE
-110 FRKQVL
+110 FNNPIQQTLPAKSSAPHKEDKAESAQSELR
-116 HLLPWSHYERLIRV
+116 LLPWSHYERLIRV
-130 EDKKAREWYAK
+130 EDKQAREWYAK
-141 EAYEQGW
+141 EAFNEGW
-148 SFRTLN
+148 SYRTLN

-162 ERLLMSKKKQ
+162 ERLLMSKKKE

-357 EETGISVTNGY
+357 EEN
-368 AQPDSCFMFAYDLE
+368 
-382 QDKLLWRSAD
+382 DK
-392 QSYNSM
+392 
-398 NFVVKGDVILCG
+398 
-410 YGFTAEDDYL
+410 E
-420 YQINRNTGEILDRLE
+420 
-435 LKKMPDLL
+435 
-443 VEQDGKLYVH
+443 
-453 TYSYDYVID
+453 
-462 F
+462 

>member
-1 MKQMEHSY
+1 MKEPGKKYNDEDNM
-9 KGEEKFL
+9 L
-16 VNDLKTIVS
+16 VNDLRSIVS

-48 RIVEEEQ
+48 RIVEQEQ
-55 NGEARAE
+55 NGASRAE
-62 YGKHIIEVASA
+62 YGKHVIEIASA

-80 KGFSETNLIN
+80 KGFSYTNIANYKRFYLTFNNLQI
-90 FKKFFLLFKE
+90 L
-100 LEIHQTVSEE
+100 QTVSEE
-110 FRKQVL
+110 FKKQKHQTL
-116 HLLPWSHYERLIRV
+116 SDESSLLPQKDQTQSIQSELRLLPWSHYERLIRV

-141 EAYEQGW
+141 EAFNEGW
-148 SFRTLN
+148 SYRTLN

-162 ERLLMSKKKQ
+162 ERLLMSTKKQ
-172 PVVNEMQDKT
+172 PVVDEMQDKT

-357 EETGISVTNGY
+357 EEN
-368 AQPDSCFMFAYDLE
+368 
-382 QDKLLWRSAD
+382 DK
-392 QSYNSM
+392 
-398 NFVVKGDVILCG
+398 
-410 YGFTAEDDYL
+410 E
-420 YQINRNTGEILDRLE
+420 
-435 LKKMPDLL
+435 
-443 VEQDGKLYVH
+443 
-453 TYSYDYVID
+453 
-462 F
+462 

>member
-1 MKQMEHSY
+1 MKQPGKKYNDEDNM
-9 KGEEKFL
+9 L
-16 VNDLKTIVS
+16 VNDLRSIVS

-37 SLVERNWRIGK
+37 SLVERNWRIGQ
-48 RIVEEEQ
+48 RIVEQEQ
-55 NGEARAE
+55 NGASRAE
-62 YGKHIIEVASA
+62 YGKHVIEVASA

-80 KGFSETNLIN
+80 KGFSETNIMN
-90 FKKFFLLFKE
+90 FKKFYLKFKE
-100 LEIHQTVSEE
+100 LTIPQTLSEE
-110 FRKQVL
+110 FKKQKHQTL
-116 HLLPWSHYERLIRV
+116 SDESSLLPQKGQTPPAQFELRLLPWSHYERLIRV

-141 EAYEQGW
+141 EAFEQGW

-357 EETGISVTNGY
+357 EEN
-368 AQPDSCFMFAYDLE
+368 
-382 QDKLLWRSAD
+382 DK
-392 QSYNSM
+392 
-398 NFVVKGDVILCG
+398 
-410 YGFTAEDDYL
+410 E
-420 YQINRNTGEILDRLE
+420 
-435 LKKMPDLL
+435 
-443 VEQDGKLYVH
+443 
-453 TYSYDYVID
+453 
-462 F
+462 

>member
-1 MKQMEHSY
+1 MKQPHKKYNDEDNM
-9 KGEEKFL
+9 L
-16 VNDLKTIVS
+16 VNDLRSIVS

-37 SLVERNWRIGK
+37 SLVERNWRIGQ
-48 RIVEEEQ
+48 RIVEQEQ
-55 NGEARAE
+55 NGALRAE
-62 YGKHIIEVASA
+62 YGKHVIEVASA

-80 KGFSETNLIN
+80 KGFSKTNIMN
-90 FKKFFLLFKE
+90 FKKFYLKFKE
-100 LEIHQTVSEE
+100 LTIPQTLSEE
-110 FRKQVL
+110 FKKQKHQTL
-116 HLLPWSHYERLIRV
+116 SDESSLLPQKGQTQSAQFELRLLPWSHYERLIRV

-141 EAYEQGW
+141 EAFEQGW

-298 NPTIGIILCTETD
+298 NPTIGIILCSETD

-357 EETGISVTNGY
+357 EEN
-368 AQPDSCFMFAYDLE
+368 
-382 QDKLLWRSAD
+382 DK
-392 QSYNSM
+392 
-398 NFVVKGDVILCG
+398 
-410 YGFTAEDDYL
+410 E
-420 YQINRNTGEILDRLE
+420 
-435 LKKMPDLL
+435 
-443 VEQDGKLYVH
+443 
-453 TYSYDYVID
+453 
-462 F
+462 

>member
-1 MKQMEHSY
+1 MKEPSKKYNDEDNM
-9 KGEEKFL
+9 F
-16 VNDLKTIVS
+16 VNDLRSIVS

-37 SLVERNWRIGK
+37 SLVERNWRIGQ

-55 NGEARAE
+55 NGASRAE
-62 YGKHIIEVASA
+62 YGKHVIEVASA
-73 ALTEEFG
+73 ALTKEFG
-80 KGFSETNLIN
+80 KGFSETNIMN
-90 FKKFFLLFKE
+90 FKKFYLKFKE
-100 LEIHQTVSEE
+100 LTIPQTLSEE
-110 FRKQVL
+110 FKKQKHQTL
-116 HLLPWSHYERLIRV
+116 SDESSLLPQKGQTQPAQFELRLLPWSHYERLIRV

-141 EAYEQGW
+141 EAFNEGW
-148 SFRTLN
+148 SYRTLN

-162 ERLLMSKKKQ
+162 ERLLMSTKKQ
-172 PVVNEMQDKT
+172 PVVDEMQDKT

-357 EETGISVTNGY
+357 EEN
-368 AQPDSCFMFAYDLE
+368 
-382 QDKLLWRSAD
+382 DK
-392 QSYNSM
+392 
-398 NFVVKGDVILCG
+398 
-410 YGFTAEDDYL
+410 E
-420 YQINRNTGEILDRLE
+420 
-435 LKKMPDLL
+435 
-443 VEQDGKLYVH
+443 
-453 TYSYDYVID
+453 
-462 F
+462 

>member
-1 MKQMEHSY
+1 MKEPGKKYNDEDNM
-9 KGEEKFL
+9 L
-16 VNDLKTIVS
+16 VNDLRSIVS

-48 RIVEEEQ
+48 RIVEQEQ
-55 NGEARAE
+55 NGASRAE
-62 YGKHIIEVASA
+62 YGKHVIEIASA

-80 KGFSETNLIN
+80 KGFSETNIMN
-90 FKKFFLLFKE
+90 FKKFYLKFKE
-100 LEIHQTVSEE
+100 LTIPQTLSEE
-110 FRKQVL
+110 FKKQKHQTL
-116 HLLPWSHYERLIRV
+116 SDESSLLPQKGQTQSAQFELRLLPWSHYERLIRV

-141 EAYEQGW
+141 EAFEQGW

-195 PVVLEFLGLPE
+195 PVVMEFLGLPS
-206 DTSLAESKLE
+206 DSSLKESKLE
-216 TAIINN
+216 SAIIDN

-298 NPTIGIILCTETD
+298 NPTIGIILCAETD

-348 KELYLMAHP
+348 KELYLMTHP
-357 EETGISVTNGY
+357 EEN
-368 AQPDSCFMFAYDLE
+368 E
-382 QDKLLWRSAD
+382 K
-392 QSYNSM
+392 
-398 NFVVKGDVILCG
+398 
-410 YGFTAEDDYL
+410 E
-420 YQINRNTGEILDRLE
+420 
-435 LKKMPDLL
+435 
-443 VEQDGKLYVH
+443 
-453 TYSYDYVID
+453 
-462 F
+462 

>member
-1 MKQMEHSY
+1 MKEPGKKYNDEDNM
-9 KGEEKFL
+9 L
-16 VNDLKTIVS
+16 VNDLRSIVS

-37 SLVERNWRIGK
+37 SLVERNWRIGQ
-48 RIVEEEQ
+48 RIVEQEQ
-55 NGEARAE
+55 NGASRAE
-62 YGKHIIEVASA
+62 YGKHVIEVASA

-80 KGFSETNLIN
+80 KGFSYTNIANYKRFYLTFNNLQI
-90 FKKFFLLFKE
+90 L
-100 LEIHQTVSEE
+100 QTVSEE
-110 FRKQVL
+110 FKKQKHQTLSDESSLLPQKGLTQSVQSEL
-116 HLLPWSHYERLIRV
+116 RLLPWSHYERLIRV
-130 EDKKAREWYAK
+130 EDRKAREWYAK
-141 EAYEQGW
+141 EAFEQGW

-162 ERLLMSKKKQ
+162 ERLLMSTKKQ
-172 PVVNEMQDKT
+172 PVVDEMQDKT

-348 KELYLMAHP
+348 KELYLMTHP
-357 EETGISVTNGY
+357 EEN
-368 AQPDSCFMFAYDLE
+368 E
-382 QDKLLWRSAD
+382 K
-392 QSYNSM
+392 
-398 NFVVKGDVILCG
+398 
-410 YGFTAEDDYL
+410 E
-420 YQINRNTGEILDRLE
+420 
-435 LKKMPDLL
+435 
-443 VEQDGKLYVH
+443 
-453 TYSYDYVID
+453 
-462 F
+462 

>member
-1 MKQMEHSY
+1 MKEPGKKYNDEDNM
-9 KGEEKFL
+9 L
-16 VNDLKTIVS
+16 VNDLRSIVS

-37 SLVERNWRIGK
+37 SLVERNWRIGQ

-55 NGEARAE
+55 NGASRAE
-62 YGKHIIEVASA
+62 YGKHVIEIASA

-80 KGFSETNLIN
+80 KGFSETNIMN
-90 FKKFFLLFKE
+90 FKKFYLKFKE
-100 LEIHQTVSEE
+100 LTIPQTVSEE
-110 FRKQVL
+110 FKKQKQQTL
-116 HLLPWSHYERLIRV
+116 SDELSSHFQKGQTPPAQFELRLLPWSHYERLIRV

-141 EAYEQGW
+141 EAFEQGW

-357 EETGISVTNGY
+357 EEN
-368 AQPDSCFMFAYDLE
+368 
-382 QDKLLWRSAD
+382 DK
-392 QSYNSM
+392 
-398 NFVVKGDVILCG
+398 
-410 YGFTAEDDYL
+410 E
-420 YQINRNTGEILDRLE
+420 
-435 LKKMPDLL
+435 
-443 VEQDGKLYVH
+443 
-453 TYSYDYVID
+453 
-462 F
+462 